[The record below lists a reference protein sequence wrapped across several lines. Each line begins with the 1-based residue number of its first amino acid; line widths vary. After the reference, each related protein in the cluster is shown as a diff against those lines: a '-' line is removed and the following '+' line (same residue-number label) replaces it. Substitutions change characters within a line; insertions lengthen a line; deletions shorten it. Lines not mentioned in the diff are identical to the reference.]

1 MRSPGYYAD
10 YPSSM
15 VSPYYCW
22 TRDMGYE
29 MLDVI
34 EYPDGEKALI
44 QYFHKPIIPCLTK
57 WGFVLTKIRNQELTY
72 DWIKAWAE
80 QLDLERRV
88 VWERQDALEKE
99 AIRRQEEEERRAQD
113 FANRAHF
120 AVVNNADL
128 MERIA
133 KRGLGEMNP
142 LKVLNNISRSKL
154 GRGYRENKLYS

>member
-1 MRSPGYYAD
+1 MRSPGFYAD

-15 VSPYYCW
+15 VSRYYCW

-29 MLDVI
+29 MLDVV

-44 QYFHKPIIPCLTK
+44 QYFQKPIIPSLTK

-88 VWERQDALEKE
+88 VWERQAAVEKE
-99 AIRRQEEEERRAQD
+99 AIRRQDEEERRAQD

-120 AVVNNADL
+120 SIINNPDL
-128 MERIA
+128 MERIG